1 MTDNNSST
9 VIKAI
14 DILEV
19 FLQRDGEISLT
30 EVAKLTN
37 CDVSTVYRLVSTL
50 KKRKFLYQAH
60 RNGKYT
66 LGLKMIDFSFAV
78 RRNLRFI
85 DLAYLYLGKI
95 NTAFSAAVNLAILDV
110 DKSLMV
116 EEASISAK
124 GATTSNLKPKR
135 LSLYATACGK
145 VLLAHM
151 SEVDRKTFYENN
163 VLKPFTSKTITNIN
177 DLENELTRVRKV
189 GVAYDFEEFKIGL
202 FAIAVPVFNKQD
214 ELIAA
219 ASIILPDKN
228 TDKESIKQ
236 FTLAMKK
243 CGEDLSRAIS
253 ELK

>member
-1 MTDNNSST
+1 MADNNSST
-9 VIKAI
+9 VNKAI
-14 DILEV
+14 DIIEV
-19 FLQRDGEISLT
+19 FLQRDGEIALT
-30 EVAKLTN
+30 DVARLTN
-37 CDVSTVYRLVSTL
+37 CDISTVYRLVSTL

-66 LGLKMIDFSFAV
+66 LGLKMIDFSLAV

-116 EEASISAK
+116 EEAAISSK
-124 GATTSNLKPKR
+124 GASCSNLKPKR

-151 SEVDRKTFYENN
+151 SEGDKKVFFENN
-163 VLKPFTSKTITNIN
+163 VLKAFTAKTITNIN
-177 DLENELTRVRKV
+177 SLENELARVRKT
-189 GVAYDFEEFKIGL
+189 GVAYDFEEYKMGL
-202 FAIAVPVFNKQD
+202 VAIAVPVFNQHA

-219 ASIILPDKN
+219 ASILLTEKN
-228 TDKESIKQ
+228 SDKESIKQ
-236 FTLAMKK
+236 YTLAMKK